1 MYITLQ
7 SVWISVDIP
16 QLLLMTKVE
25 EACPLVKENLSNVY
39 RSEYIYKKVLL
50 DSFVH
55 LFNEVDSNDSMN
67 DRTTAGQ
74 FV

>member
-1 MYITLQ
+1 MAK
-7 SVWISVDIP
+7 VD
-16 QLLLMTKVE
+16 

-67 DRTTAGQ
+67 DRTRAGQ

>member
-16 QLLLMTKVE
+16 QLLLMAKVD

-50 DSFVH
+50 DSEGVPHSSIF
-55 LFNEVDSNDSMN
+55 LM
-67 DRTTAGQ
+67 RPI
-74 FV
+74 